1 MVVGD
6 FEIELDTV
14 VVGAGPGGYVA
25 AIRAAEKGQ
34 KVTVIEREF
43 IGGVCLNV
51 GCIPSKALIEAA
63 HHYQAAMSSQDMGL
77 RVTAATL
84 DFKQT
89 QRWKKE
95 GVVDKLTGGVASLF
109 KKHHIDVVWGSA
121 FLKDEHSLR
130 VINNDRAQTYTF
142 NNLIVATGSHPIE
155 IPNFKFKG
163 RVLDSTGALALE
175 EVPKELIV
183 VGGGYIGCELASAYA
198 NLGAHVSI
206 LEGTDGIL
214 ANYERDLVAVVEH
227 HFSSQHVDIY
237 TKAMAKN
244 TEQDNDGVTVT
255 FEVDGKE
262 KQLRADYCVV
272 CVGRRANTADMGLEH
287 LGVKI
292 DERGL
297 IDVDAQGRT
306 NISNIYAVGDVVAG
320 AALAHKASY
329 EGKIA
334 AEAISGSKGTV
345 DYHAM
350 PAVCYT
356 DSEIA
361 TTGLTVKEAKEQ
373 GLDVKKAQFPFAAN
387 GRAISMNNTD
397 GFVRVVFEKKSQAIV
412 GAQIVGP
419 NASDM
424 ITELTLAIESGAT
437 IEDIALTIHPHPSVS
452 EAIMDVADLGL
463 GLPINI

>member
-1 MVVGD
+1 M
-6 FEIELDTV
+6 
-14 VVGAGPGGYVA
+14 
-25 AIRAAEKGQ
+25 
-34 KVTVIEREF
+34 
-43 IGGVCLNV
+43 NV

-63 HHYQAAMSSQDMGL
+63 HRYQAAMSSQDMGL
-77 RVTAATL
+77 RVTAANL
-84 DFKQT
+84 DFEQT

-109 KKHHIDVVWGSA
+109 KKHHIDVIWGSA

-130 VINNDRAQTYTF
+130 VINNDQAQTYTF

-155 IPNFKFKG
+155 IPNFKFQG
-163 RVLDSTGALALE
+163 RVLDSTGALELE
-175 EVPKELIV
+175 RVPKDLIV

-214 ANYERDLVAVVEH
+214 ANYERDLVSVVEH

-237 TKAMAKN
+237 TKALAKN
-244 TEQDNDGVTVT
+244 AEQTEDGVTVT
-255 FEVDGKE
+255 FETNGEE
-262 KQLRADYCVV
+262 KQLQADYCVV

-287 LGVKI
+287 LGIKI
-292 DERGL
+292 DKRGL

-306 NISNIYAVGDVVAG
+306 SVANIYAVGDVVAG

-345 DYHAM
+345 DYRAM

-361 TTGLTVKEAKEQ
+361 TTGLTIKEAKAQ

-387 GRAISMNNTD
+387 GRAISMNSTD
-397 GFVRVVFEKKSQAIV
+397 GFVRIVFEKQSKAIV

-419 NASDM
+419 NASDL

-437 IEDIALTIHPHPSVS
+437 VEDVALTIHPHPSVS

>member
-6 FEIELDTV
+6 FAIELDTV
-14 VVGAGPGGYVA
+14 VIGAGPGGYVA

-34 KVTVIEREF
+34 KVTVIEKEY

-63 HHYQAAMSSQDMGL
+63 HRYQRAMNSSEMGL

-89 QRWKKE
+89 QKWKQE
-95 GVVDKLTGGVASLF
+95 SVVDKLTGGVAGLF
-109 KKHHIDVVWGSA
+109 KKHHIDVIWGSA
-121 FLKDEHSLR
+121 FLKDDHSLR
-130 VINNDRAQTYTF
+130 VMTDDSAQTYSF
-142 NNLIVATGSHPIE
+142 NNLIIATGSHPIE

-163 RVLDSTGALALE
+163 NVLDSTGALALQ
-175 EVPKELIV
+175 EVPKKLIV

-206 LEGTDGIL
+206 LEGADRIL
-214 ANYERDLVAVVEH
+214 ANYEKDLVSVVEH
-227 HFSSQHVDIY
+227 HFSGQHVDIY
-237 TKAMAKN
+237 TNAIAKMS
-244 TEQDNDGVTVT
+244 EQTDKGVKIKFDVNG
-255 FEVDGKE
+255 EEKE
-262 KQLRADYCVV
+262 LEADYCIV
-272 CVGRRANTADMGLEH
+272 CVGRKPNTADMGLEH
-287 LGVKI
+287 IGVKI
-292 DERGL
+292 GDRGL
-297 IDVDAQGRT
+297 IEVDAQCRT
-306 NISNIYAVGDVVAG
+306 SVDNIYAIGDVIPG

-334 AEAISGSKGTV
+334 AEAISGSKGIV
-345 DYHAM
+345 DYRAM

-361 TTGLTVKEAKEQ
+361 TTGLTVAEAKEQ

-387 GRAISMNNTD
+387 GRAISMSSTN
-397 GFVRVVFEKKSQAIV
+397 GFVRLVFEKDSQAIV

-419 NASDM
+419 NASDL
-424 ITELTLAIESGAT
+424 ITELTLAIETGAT
-437 IEDIALTIHPHPSVS
+437 VEDVSLTIHPHPSIS
-452 EAIMDVADLGL
+452 EAVMDATDIAL